1 MIQVEPIKAGEKNKD
16 GKQRP
21 LGSRPKKKK
30 GEGGEEIALVHAG
43 EKQKRGKIDEGR
55 GGKKTTGAEF
65 NQNKSESGSEED
77 KSPIMVGNAQPVRSG
92 IGDFA

>member
-16 GKQRP
+16 GKQGP

-43 EKQKRGKIDEGR
+43 EKQERGKVDEGSR
-55 GGKKTTGAEF
+55 SKKTMGPEF
-65 NQNKSESGSEED
+65 DQNKSEDNSEED
-77 KSPIMVGNAQPVRSG
+77 KSPVVV
-92 IGDFA
+92 